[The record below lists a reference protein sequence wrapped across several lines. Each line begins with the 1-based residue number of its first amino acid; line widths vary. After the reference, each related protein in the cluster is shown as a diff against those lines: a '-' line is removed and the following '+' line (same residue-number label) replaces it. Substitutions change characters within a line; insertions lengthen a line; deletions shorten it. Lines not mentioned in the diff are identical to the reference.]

1 VILIRTI
8 AALLCIA
15 SVIAP
20 GMVAALNAPSQ
31 PAIKYSKKKHVRHM
45 NRALAAY
52 RALSPRKGWKD
63 FGQSNESRPLRYRA
77 FGQGRKTVLFV
88 GGLHGDEPA
97 GVIAALKLADALKRN
112 EKKLLCRAIV
122 VPCINP
128 DGLVAQT
135 RVNAGKVDLNRNFPA
150 ENWQATFAKAH
161 NHPGA
166 SPASEPE
173 TRALIALMEEFPP
186 DLVIQLH
193 QPFNAIY
200 PDYNVDLRL
209 LERISTV
216 SGIPILWD
224 IGYGTPGSF
233 GSYLKSKYAD
243 TGMITYE
250 MCRADIEPDYR
261 RIVQSLLEPVLTQW
275 ETRIPDEWALP
286 RED

>member
-1 VILIRTI
+1 
-8 AALLCIA
+8 
-15 SVIAP
+15 
-20 GMVAALNAPSQ
+20 MVAALNAPSQ
-31 PAIKYSKKKHVRHM
+31 PAVKFSKKKHVRHM

-63 FGQSNESRPLRYRA
+63 FGESREARLLRYRA
-77 FGQGRKTVLFV
+77 FGKGRRTVLIV

-97 GVIAALKLADALKRN
+97 GVIAALKLADELKRH
-112 EKKLLCRAIV
+112 EKKLRCRAIV

-150 ENWQATFAKAH
+150 ENWQATFVKEH

-166 SPASEPE
+166 EPASEPE
-173 TRALIALMEEFPP
+173 TRALIALMEQFPP

-209 LERISTV
+209 LERMSTL

-250 MCRADIEPDYR
+250 MCRADIEPEYR
-261 RIVQSLLEPVLTQW
+261 RIVQSLLEPVLT
-275 ETRIPDEWALP
+275 EWDNNVEP
-286 RED
+286 SITPPHED